1 LAFLLNLLI
10 VFILNTVLG
19 YSKLA
24 GADGAASMKISASG
38 QALPKQP
45 RYDAN
50 GAQEALPA
58 IPNIVPHV
66 PVHEHSW
73 DRIDL
78 LRIGLV
84 AFAAAAAWF
93 HVWEPFP
100 SFSLIGILATLVGGY
115 PIFREAIEN
124 VVERRMTMEL
134 SMTIALLAALFIRQ
148 FFTAL
153 IITLF
158 VLVAEVLEGM
168 TVGRGRKAIKDLLDL
183 LPQTAEVLK
192 HGSPIEL
199 PLTMVE
205 QGDRILVRPGARI
218 PADGQ
223 VRRGTSYVDQAAIT
237 GEAMPV
243 EKRTGAHVFA
253 GTINQTGAIEVTVT
267 QLGADTS
274 FGKIIAAVE
283 QAEHSRAPIQR
294 MADQLAGY
302 LVYFAL
308 GSAVLTFLIT
318 HNLRSTISVI
328 IVAGAC
334 GIAAGTPLA
343 ILGAIGRSARA
354 GVIVKGGMFL
364 EQLAKV
370 DTVVLDKTGT
380 LTFGVPSV
388 VAVHPAP
395 GVTAQDLLRYSAI
408 AERDSEHPLGRA
420 LVEYARCL
428 LGPIKAPAQFQY
440 VPGKGV
446 TAEVDDCEICVGS
459 AAFLAEH
466 RVEGPMFALQN
477 GRSGVLVARNGKY
490 LGAIL
495 VEDQLRDEAGEAV
508 REMNSMG
515 IATILLTGDSASQA
529 LRVAAQLHIEDVR
542 YSLQPHEKLSA
553 ISTLQQSNKKVAMV
567 GDGINDAPA
576 LAQADVGIAMGS
588 GTDVARESADVV
600 LIGNNLLKLRDALRI
615 ARSCRAIIFQNFYGT
630 LAVDLAGII
639 LAACGFLTPLLAALI
654 HVTSELAFI
663 LNSTRLLPARQPRI
677 AAQGS
682 AAKPA

>member
-1 LAFLLNLLI
+1 
-10 VFILNTVLG
+10 
-19 YSKLA
+19 
-24 GADGAASMKISASG
+24 MKTLASG
-38 QALPKQP
+38 QALPKQLP
-45 RYDAN
+45 ADAN
-50 GAQEALPA
+50 DAHDASAAGQIEAT
-58 IPNIVPHV
+58 HV
-66 PVHEHSW
+66 PAHEHSW
-73 DRIDL
+73 DRLDL
-78 LRIGLV
+78 YRIGFV
-84 AFAAAAAWF
+84 ALAAAAVWF
-93 HVWEPFP
+93 RAWEPFQA
-100 SFSLIGILATLVGGY
+100 FSLIGVLATLIGGY

-124 VVERRMTMEL
+124 ALERRMTMEL

-158 VLVAEVLEGM
+158 VLVAEVLEDM
-168 TVGRGRKAIKDLLDL
+168 TVSRGRKAIKDLLNL

-192 HGSPIEL
+192 AGTPCDV
-199 PLTMVE
+199 PLSMVE
-205 QGDRILVRPGARI
+205 RGDRILVRPGTRI
-218 PADGQ
+218 PVDGE
-223 VRRGTSYVDQAAIT
+223 VRRGSSYIDQAAIT
-237 GEAMPV
+237 GESMPV
-243 EKRTGAHVFA
+243 EKGKGAQVFA
-253 GTINQTGAIEVTVT
+253 GTINQTGVIEVNVSRV
-267 QLGADTS
+267 GADSS

-283 QAEHSRAPIQR
+283 KAEHSRAPIQR

-343 ILGAIGRSARA
+343 ILGAIGRSAQA
-354 GVIVKGGMFL
+354 GVIIKGGLYL
-364 EQLAKV
+364 EQLAKI

-380 LTFGVPSV
+380 LTFGIPTV

-395 GVTAQDLLRYSAI
+395 GITAQDLLRYTAI

-420 LVEYARCL
+420 VLEYAKCL
-428 LGPIKAPAQFQY
+428 LGPIPAAEEFHY
-440 VPGKGV
+440 EPGKGV
-446 TAEVDDCEICVGS
+446 IAQVEGCEICVGNAS
-459 AAFLAEH
+459 YLAE
-466 RVEGPMFALQN
+466 RRIDGPMFALQN

-490 LGAIL
+490 LGAIM
-495 VEDQLRDEAGEAV
+495 VDDQLRNEAVEAV
-508 REMNSMG
+508 REINSMG
-515 IATILLTGDSASQA
+515 VVTVLLTGDSASQA
-529 LRVAAQLHIEDVR
+529 LRVAAPLQINDVR
-542 YSLQPHEKLSA
+542 SNLQPHDKLTA
-553 ISTLQQSNKKVAMV
+553 IQKLQQSKRKVAMV

-615 ARSCRAIIFQNFYGT
+615 ARNCRAIILQNFYGT

-639 LAACGFLTPLLAALI
+639 LAAFGFLTPLLAALI

-663 LNSTRLLPARQPRI
+663 LNSTRLLPARQPSV
-677 AAQGS
+677 ASPGS
-682 AAKPA
+682 TVKAL

>member
-1 LAFLLNLLI
+1 
-10 VFILNTVLG
+10 
-19 YSKLA
+19 
-24 GADGAASMKISASG
+24 MKTLASG
-38 QALPKQP
+38 QALPKQLP
-45 RYDAN
+45 ADAN
-50 GAQEALPA
+50 DAHDASAAGQIEAT
-58 IPNIVPHV
+58 HV
-66 PVHEHSW
+66 PAHEHSW
-73 DRIDL
+73 DRLDL
-78 LRIGLV
+78 YRIGFV
-84 AFAAAAAWF
+84 ALAAAAVWF
-93 HVWEPFP
+93 RAWEPFQA
-100 SFSLIGILATLVGGY
+100 FSLIGVLATLIGGY

-124 VVERRMTMEL
+124 ALERRMTMEL

-158 VLVAEVLEGM
+158 VLVAEVLEDM
-168 TVGRGRKAIKDLLDL
+168 TVSRGRKAIKDLLNL

-192 HGSPIEL
+192 AGTPCDV
-199 PLTMVE
+199 PLSMVE
-205 QGDRILVRPGARI
+205 RGDRILVRPGTRI
-218 PADGQ
+218 PVDGE
-223 VRRGTSYVDQAAIT
+223 VRRGSSYIDQAAIT
-237 GEAMPV
+237 GESMPV
-243 EKRTGAHVFA
+243 EKGKGAQVFA
-253 GTINQTGAIEVTVT
+253 GTINQTGVIEVNVSRV
-267 QLGADTS
+267 GADSS

-283 QAEHSRAPIQR
+283 KAEHSRAPIQR

-343 ILGAIGRSARA
+343 ILGAIGRSAQA
-354 GVIVKGGMFL
+354 GVIIKGGLYL
-364 EQLAKV
+364 EQLAKI

-380 LTFGVPSV
+380 LTFGVPTV

-395 GVTAQDLLRYSAI
+395 GITAQDLLRYTAI

-420 LVEYARCL
+420 VLEYAKCL
-428 LGPIKAPAQFQY
+428 LGPIPAAEEFHY
-440 VPGKGV
+440 EPGKGV
-446 TAEVDDCEICVGS
+446 IAQVEGCEICVGNAS
-459 AAFLAEH
+459 YLAE
-466 RVEGPMFALQN
+466 RRIDGPMFALQN

-490 LGAIL
+490 LGAIM
-495 VEDQLRDEAGEAV
+495 VDDQLRNEAVEAV
-508 REMNSMG
+508 REINSMG
-515 IATILLTGDSASQA
+515 VVTVLLTGDSASQA
-529 LRVAAQLHIEDVR
+529 LRVAAPLQINDVR
-542 YSLQPHEKLSA
+542 SNLQPHDKLTA
-553 ISTLQQSNKKVAMV
+553 IQKLQQSKRKVAMV

-615 ARSCRAIIFQNFYGT
+615 ARNCRAIILQNFYGT

-639 LAACGFLTPLLAALI
+639 LAAFGFLTPLLAALI

-663 LNSTRLLPARQPRI
+663 LNSTRLLPARQPSV
-677 AAQGS
+677 ASPGS
-682 AAKPA
+682 TVKAL